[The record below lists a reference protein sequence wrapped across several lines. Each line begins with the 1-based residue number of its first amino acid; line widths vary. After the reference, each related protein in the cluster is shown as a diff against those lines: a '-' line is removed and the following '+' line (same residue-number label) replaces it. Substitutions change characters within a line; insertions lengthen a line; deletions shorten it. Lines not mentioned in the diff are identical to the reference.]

1 MLNQVVLVGKVS
13 KLDKQAGIV
22 SIYIKRGNN
31 KDSDLIPVKLNEL
44 LMKSIHEYLIEG
56 AIIGV
61 KASLNIDN
69 DILRIVGEK
78 VTFINTKK

>member
-22 SIYIKRGNN
+22 LVHINRANN
-31 KDSDLIPVKLNEL
+31 KDSDLIPVKLNEI
-44 LMKSIHEYLIEG
+44 LMDNVLEYLIEG

-61 KASLNIDN
+61 KASLNIDD
-69 DILRIVGEK
+69 DILRIVAEK